1 MEDHS
6 DDRSPRRP
14 AVRLLHEADVEVAA
28 QLLAR
33 AFAHDPLTTAALPDR
48 ADRQRIAARFM
59 AHELRTSLPA
69 ASCYGVEA
77 GAGLAGVAIWHPPH
91 VTPGSLP
98 ATLRLGV
105 ELATEARTL
114 LPAAPRLSRALLR
127 DGAALSRMTT
137 KRQGAFQRAGRPPA
151 TYLALLAT
159 DPDHRGQGVARQLLD
174 HMLRRCDQD
183 GLAVWLHTS
192 DPVNLGFYARF
203 GFSCIERIPGGRVVP
218 DLWVLRREPRHGD

>member
-1 MEDHS
+1 MEDHTN
-6 DDRSPRRP
+6 DQPPPRN

-33 AFAHDPLTTAALPDR
+33 AFDHDPLTTAALPDR
-48 ADRQRIAARFM
+48 ADRQRITTRFM

-69 ASCYGVEA
+69 ASCYGV
-77 GAGLAGVAIWHPPH
+77 GTGTTLAGVAIWHPPH
-91 VTPGSLP
+91 VTPSSLP

-105 ELATEARTL
+105 ELVTEARTL
-114 LPAAPRLSRALLR
+114 LPAAPRLSRVLVR

-137 KRQGAFQRAGRPPA
+137 KRQGAFQRAGQPPA

-159 DPDHRGQGVARQLLD
+159 DPDHRGQGVARQLMD
-174 HMLRRCDQD
+174 HTLRRCDQD

-203 GFSCIERIPGGRVVP
+203 GFSCIERIRGGRVVP
-218 DLWVLRREPRHGD
+218 DLWVLRRAPRRGD